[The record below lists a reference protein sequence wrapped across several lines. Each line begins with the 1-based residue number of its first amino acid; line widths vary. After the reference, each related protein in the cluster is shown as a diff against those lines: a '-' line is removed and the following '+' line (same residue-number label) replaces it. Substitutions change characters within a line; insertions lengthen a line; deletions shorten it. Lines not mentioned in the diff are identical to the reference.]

1 MLVSS
6 WESRC
11 FFCRHSSLEVAPM
24 EALYSEIDSLL
35 FGDIEWEIPR
45 SNLKV
50 EKEIGN
56 GSFGVVSRGLAFNLP
71 GKPEWTVVAVKSIKG
86 HMTSRGV
93 DSHMKQTGMLVGNFE
108 FNPKGDQSGRGLSK
122 F

>member
-1 MLVSS
+1 
-6 WESRC
+6 
-11 FFCRHSSLEVAPM
+11 M
-24 EALYSEIDSLL
+24 EALYSETDSLL

-71 GKPEWTVVAVKSIKG
+71 GKPEWTVVAVKSIEG
-86 HMTSRGV
+86 HTRN
-93 DSHMKQTGMLVGNFE
+93 KTIRKFI
-108 FNPKGDQSGRGLSK
+108 FYPLSPSIYHT
-122 F
+122 

>member
-1 MLVSS
+1 MLSL
-6 WESRC
+6 RILLL
-11 FFCRHSSLEVAPM
+11 FCRHSSLEVAPM

-56 GSFGVVSRGLAFNLP
+56 GSFGVVSRGFAFNLP
-71 GKPEWTVVAVKSIKG
+71 GKSEWTVVAVKSIKG
-86 HMTSRGV
+86 HMTNV
-93 DSHMKQTGMLVGNFE
+93 QLYAKQNNT
-108 FNPKGDQSGRGLSK
+108 
-122 F
+122 

>member
-1 MLVSS
+1 MLLL
-6 WESRC
+6 
-11 FFCRHSSLEVAPM
+11 FCRHSSLEVAPM

>member
-1 MLVSS
+1 MLLL
-6 WESRC
+6 
-11 FFCRHSSLEVAPM
+11 FCRHSSLEVAPM

-86 HMTSRGV
+86 HITYV
-93 DSHMKQTGMLVGNFE
+93 QL
-108 FNPKGDQSGRGLSK
+108 
-122 F
+122 